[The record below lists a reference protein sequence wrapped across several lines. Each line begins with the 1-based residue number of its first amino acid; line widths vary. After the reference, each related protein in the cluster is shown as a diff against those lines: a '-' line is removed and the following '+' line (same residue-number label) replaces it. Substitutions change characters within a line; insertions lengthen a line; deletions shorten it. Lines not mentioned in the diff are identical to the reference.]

1 MNVYLWS
8 KHEAVRFSFPQ
19 PDVRTLGSCF
29 TRAFVVLTPHQQLDS
44 VFSAS
49 KGLAREKT
57 HPKHGDTVPQT
68 EGKDHR
74 GEVSKTC
81 VAYAMPACSQDVS
94 MELHSL
100 FSYLINFNL
109 ILVSFLPSF
118 PWFSLR
124 NFCSAP
130 LSLGSITFF
139 LILWGLMTKS
149 LPWISTDISYFKFVI
164 LKIKK
169 RFWEMD

>member
-1 MNVYLWS
+1 M
-8 KHEAVRFSFPQ
+8 
-19 PDVRTLGSCF
+19 
-29 TRAFVVLTPHQQLDS
+29 
-44 VFSAS
+44 
-49 KGLAREKT
+49 
-57 HPKHGDTVPQT
+57 HPKHGGTVPQT
-68 EGKDHR
+68 EDKDHR
-74 GEVSKTC
+74 EEVSKTL

-100 FSYLINFNL
+100 FSYLINFSL

-139 LILWGLMTKS
+139 FDFMGPYDKESALNLN
-149 LPWISTDISYFKFVI
+149 SYFVLQI
-164 LKIKK
+164 CYIK
-169 RFWEMD
+169 D